1 MMNTTLIKIAQ
12 RNNWSLESYNEDARG
27 CEDYYF
33 YKPGGRR
40 LHVYDWHYDCF
51 MVTFIDF
58 EPNSLGLPY
67 FAATNISNTWKIG
80 TKDNEMRFSLKLL
93 ELLISEN

>member
-1 MMNTTLIKIAQ
+1 MNTTLIEIAQ
-12 RNNWSLESYNEDARG
+12 RNNWSLESYNADAKG
-27 CEDYYF
+27 YEDYWL

-40 LHVYDWHYDCF
+40 LHIYDYHDCF
-51 MVTFIDF
+51 AVTFIDF
-58 EPNSLGLPY
+58 KPNTLGLPY
-67 FAATNISNTWKIG
+67 VAATNISNTWKIG